1 MKKEILFKL
10 IVLFLFIIFT
20 LIAVLPINKKYDPVE
35 WMGKIS
41 DDVLINEIA
50 IPGTHDSGAT
60 HSIFDISGKCQD
72 ITIDSQLNIGVRF
85 FDIRLKL
92 KDDEFIIVHSFVDQ
106 DLKLLDVLESFND
119 FITNHN
125 EEFLIISFKEE
136 DSSVNSSLDF
146 NSALIDL
153 LKSYDKFT
161 FDNMLPK
168 TLGEARGK
176 IYILN
181 RFDNSDIGLP
191 AYMGWMDST
200 SFDLNNLYVQDNYS
214 VDNIEIKKESIISA
228 FNYAKSSDKVTL
240 NYTSCYLNVLFPPT
254 YAGTSANTINKW
266 LPSYLESNE
275 VNGIVIVDFAT
286 EELVKT
292 IYMENKYENSK

>member
-1 MKKEILFKL
+1 
-10 IVLFLFIIFT
+10 
-20 LIAVLPINKKYDPVE
+20 
-35 WMGKIS
+35 
-41 DDVLINEIA
+41 
-50 IPGTHDSGAT
+50 
-60 HSIFDISGKCQD
+60 
-72 ITIDSQLNIGVRF
+72 
-85 FDIRLKL
+85 
-92 KDDEFIIVHSFVDQ
+92 
-106 DLKLLDVLESFND
+106 
-119 FITNHN
+119 
-125 EEFLIISFKEE
+125 
-136 DSSVNSSLDF
+136 
-146 NSALIDL
+146 
-153 LKSYDKFT
+153 
-161 FDNMLPK
+161 MLPK
-168 TLGEARGK
+168 ILGEARGK

-191 AYMGWMDST
+191 ANMGWMDST

-214 VDNIEIKKESIISA
+214 VDNIEIKKESIVNA